1 MTTTA
6 IATPKIVGNALYLE
20 LVGNPALTK
29 DEQDALLGWRKD
41 ATKQVIIFP
50 QYQDDTGRSQEAI
63 IMTREV
69 SKHYPRAQ
77 WDMNRARNFPK
88 PLTAEQ
94 IAEAYADTS
103 NYTWI
108 NYEDYK
114 TTEWAELP
122 EKSKSEARA
131 LWLDLQLR
139 NTMSSTGWV
148 RDESGERTELAG
160 QVWVVRES
168 KPIAIEITD
177 EDMRLVNDY
186 KTPQAVIRR
195 INKVRESL
203 ENFPEKLSA

>member
-1 MTTTA
+1 MTTTT

-20 LVGNPALTK
+20 LVANPALTK
-29 DEQDALLGWRKD
+29 DEQDALLSWRKD

-88 PLTAEQ
+88 PMTEEKL
-94 IAEAYADTS
+94 AEAYADTS
-103 NYTWI
+103 SYAWV

-114 TTEWAELP
+114 TTEWAELS

-139 NTMSSTGWV
+139 NTMSSTGWG
-148 RDESGERTELAG
+148 RDESGERVEVAG
-160 QVWVVRES
+160 QAWVVRES